1 MKENG
6 KLKSVLGNLDVWAS
20 VIVMLAL
27 LVLTFVGVL
36 RRYIFRSPIAWM
48 EEMQA
53 MLFLSTIFL
62 AAGAAFRTGGHVAI
76 EIVVEA
82 LPKKVGR
89 FIEMLDVPIQLVI
102 LAYLTMQSWTYFME
116 FVESGRVSI
125 FLQIPYSIVY
135 VILPVG
141 CVLMIVSVLYAA
153 YQKFLNKNHPAVE
166 GGEEA

>member
-36 RRYIFRSPIAWM
+36 RRYIFRSPIARM

-53 MLFLSTIFL
+53 MMFLWTIFL

-82 LPKKVGR
+82 LPKKEGR
-89 FIEMLDVPIQLVI
+89 VIEMLDVPIQLVI
-102 LAYLTMQSWTYFME
+102 LAYLTMQSWTY
-116 FVESGRVSI
+116 
-125 FLQIPYSIVY
+125 
-135 VILPVG
+135 
-141 CVLMIVSVLYAA
+141 
-153 YQKFLNKNHPAVE
+153 
-166 GGEEA
+166 